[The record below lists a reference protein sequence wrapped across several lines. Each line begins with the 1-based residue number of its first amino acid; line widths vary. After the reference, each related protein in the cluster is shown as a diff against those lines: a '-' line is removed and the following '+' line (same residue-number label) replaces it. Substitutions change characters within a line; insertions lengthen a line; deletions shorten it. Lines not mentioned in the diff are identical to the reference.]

1 MLKFKS
7 EESLD
12 QEWIKL
18 IKSALEEGV
27 TPEEIR
33 IFLYE
38 RKRK

>member
-12 QEWIKL
+12 QEWIIL

-33 IFLYE
+33 IFLSE
-38 RKRK
+38 RKRE